1 MKGKWL
7 YRGLAIACSS
17 AAIWLSYSARQ
28 AGEAFAQESLF
39 PSENLLTPML
49 RPYKSGTLPSAIA
62 VRAKLSPLY
71 QMPKPELPPLGE
83 TAKYIPLEELYP
95 ETSPRGTHLVLSL
108 SDRRVYLYRD
118 NREIASYPVAIGK
131 EGWETPT
138 GSFKIIDKVR
148 DPAWEHPWTGE
159 VVPPGPE
166 NPLGTRWIGF
176 WTDGTNYIGFHGTP
190 NEELVGQAVS
200 HGCVR
205 MKNQD
210 ILSLFE
216 QVHLGATVT
225 VKP

>member
-1 MKGKWL
+1 MRVRVKGKWL

-17 AAIWLSYSARQ
+17 AAILLSWGDRQ
-28 AGEAFAQESLF
+28 AAASLPEGERAA
-39 PSENLLTPML
+39 
-49 RPYKSGTLPSAIA
+49 GSAIA
-62 VRAKLSPLY
+62 VRAQLSPLY

-83 TAKYIPLEELYP
+83 TAKYIPSEELYP
-95 ETSPRGTHLVLSL
+95 LETSPSGTHLVLSL
-108 SDRRVYLYRD
+108 SERRVYLYRD
-118 NREIASYPVAIGK
+118 DRQIASYPVAIGK
-131 EGWETPT
+131 DGWETPT
-138 GSFKIIDKVR
+138 GTFKVIDKVR

-159 VVPPGPE
+159 IVPPGPE

>member
-1 MKGKWL
+1 MTGRGKGKWL

-17 AAIWLSYSARQ
+17 AAIWLSGSAR
-28 AGEAFAQESLF
+28 AGEALAKESLS
-39 PSENLLTPML
+39 PSEKLLTQTL
-49 RPYKSGTLPSAIA
+49 RPSKSAIA

-71 QMPKPELPPLGE
+71 QMPNPELPPLGE

-95 ETSPRGTHLVLSL
+95 LETTPRGTHLVLSL
-108 SDRRVYLYRD
+108 SERRVYLYRD
-118 NREIASYPVAIGK
+118 DREIASYPVAIGK

-138 GSFKIIDKVR
+138 GTFKVIDKVR

-159 VVPPGPE
+159 IVPPGPE

-216 QVHLGATVT
+216 QVHLGVTVT